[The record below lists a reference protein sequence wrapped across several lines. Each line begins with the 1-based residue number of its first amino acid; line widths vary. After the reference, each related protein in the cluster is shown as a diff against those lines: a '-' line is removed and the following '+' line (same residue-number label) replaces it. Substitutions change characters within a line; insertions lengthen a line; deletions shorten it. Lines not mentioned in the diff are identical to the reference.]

1 LVPGAG
7 PDVIG
12 YILRRCGHALVVLL
26 GVSIIVFTLLH
37 LLPGGPARASLG
49 LRANPA
55 SIAAFNARYGLNQ
68 SLPVQYVIWIGQ
80 LLHGNLGYSYKL
92 NQSVT
97 SLLAEDIPRTLAL
110 AGSAT
115 FLAVAVA
122 IPLGMLQA
130 VRRNSLVDYTLTGLS
145 FLFYSM
151 PSFFLGII
159 LIILLSDTVPL
170 LPSTG
175 PTATAPLWNQLPNLA
190 LPVLTLTLITLALFS
205 RYMRSSVLDNLAQ
218 DYVRTARAKGLRPRQ
233 VLFRHVFPNSVLP
246 IITLVGLSLPGIL
259 AGALIVESLF
269 NYPGM
274 GLLFWTAAQSEDFPV
289 MLGTSLVV
297 GVGVVLGSLI
307 ADVLYGVADP
317 RIRY

>member
-1 LVPGAG
+1 M
-7 PDVIG
+7 IG

-80 LLHGNLGYSYKL
+80 LLRGNLGYSYKL

-115 FLAVAVA
+115 LLAVAVA

-130 VRRNSLVDYTLTGLS
+130 VRRNTVVDYTLTGLA

-218 DYVRTARAKGLRPRQ
+218 DYVRTAHAKGLRPRR